1 MGGNPSCATRLKE
14 EIIRNSIDSS
24 VIGSLYPRT
33 SINVII
39 QEVQGNGSTGGSIL
53 AASINASCLA
63 LLDGGVPMRSMF
75 AAVSCACLK
84 RDDSQEQAEGD
95 EEERLE
101 VIVDPTEEQ
110 ELGAKSVLTFAFES
124 REKKLVASHFS
135 GQTGGGVVGGGGRG
149 ATTLSDKKLQECLS
163 LCSQAAEEIFAFYRD
178 CIKQKMSID
187 SPNVAKS
194 NLVTVTGKEA

>member
-124 REKKLVASHFS
+124 REKKLLL
-135 GQTGGGVVGGGGRG
+135 R
-149 ATTLSDKKLQECLS
+149 LNDLL
-163 LCSQAAEEIFAFYRD
+163 RMR
-178 CIKQKMSID
+178 CIGTRSEG
-187 SPNVAKS
+187 S
-194 NLVTVTGKEA
+194 